1 MLSISRMMSRIRRR
15 GMNGGKRRKRYFR
28 RNIFRFALKMEE
40 KENGRNVD
48 TIKVNYRGIFPS
60 KVIVVD
66 SKSFRLEHCVE
77 LFPLFLPPPK
87 QINVIFS
94 FEEKKVEW
102 GERGGGGIF
111 ENQNRRKLKGGE
123 EKCVSTFVTTSSK
136 RIGGG
141 FSFSSDSSVGV
152 ATLVTKRLSIEDN
165 PLNTVQSNPVFG
177 TIAFIVHRSGNHVM
191 RSFFRSNNC
200 SALISR

>member
-1 MLSISRMMSRIRRR
+1 MVLDTDHLELTRKLRLVAVKKNVSRFKNCAQWGRSIPDVINFSDDVAIRRR

-48 TIKVNYRGIFPS
+48 AIKVNYRGIFPS

-102 GERGGGGIF
+102 GGGGG
-111 ENQNRRKLKGGE
+111 EYLKIRTD
-123 EKCVSTFVTTSSK
+123 V
-136 RIGGG
+136 
-141 FSFSSDSSVGV
+141 
-152 ATLVTKRLSIEDN
+152 N
-165 PLNTVQSNPVFG
+165 
-177 TIAFIVHRSGNHVM
+177 
-191 RSFFRSNNC
+191 
-200 SALISR
+200 